1 MVVCIYGYV
10 GITTNKLNNNKL
22 FFYLISRRSV
32 YHAGTRYL
40 TRGLDD
46 YGHVAN
52 FVETEQIIRFEDNL
66 FSFLQF
72 RGSVPIF
79 FEQPGVTAQTHIT
92 RSPELTAPAFKK
104 HIEEL
109 KEDYNFLYMVNLMNV
124 NKPNEHIIT
133 QNFEN
138 QIKINEVK
146 NCKYL
151 FWDFQNQCKYDNYE
165 NLDIFVGNVESVFK
179 IFKFYH
185 ENSSTGQKLKEQT
198 GIIRTNCLDCLDR
211 TNVIQARIAWKVLEN
226 QVIYYVI

>member
-1 MVVCIYGYV
+1 VCIYGYV
-10 GITTNKLNNNKL
+10 GICNTMINSQKLGV
-22 FFYLISRRSV
+22 YLISRRSIF
-32 YHAGTRYL
+32 HAGTRYL

-46 YGHVAN
+46 NGHVAN
-52 FVETEQIIRFEDNL
+52 FCESEQLVKFENHL
-66 FSFLQF
+66 FSFMQF

-79 FEQPGVTAQTHIT
+79 FEQPGVTAQTQIT
-92 RSPELTAPAFKK
+92 RTPELTAPAFKK
-104 HIEEL
+104 HIDEI
-109 KEDYNFLYMVNLMNV
+109 KEDFNFIYMVNLMNV

-138 QIKINEVK
+138 QIKINDIK

-165 NLDIFVGNVESVFK
+165 NLDNFVMNLESIFK
-179 IFKFYH
+179 IFKYYH
-185 ENSSTGQKLKEQT
+185 ENSSTGEKLKEQN

-226 QVIYYVI
+226 QVI